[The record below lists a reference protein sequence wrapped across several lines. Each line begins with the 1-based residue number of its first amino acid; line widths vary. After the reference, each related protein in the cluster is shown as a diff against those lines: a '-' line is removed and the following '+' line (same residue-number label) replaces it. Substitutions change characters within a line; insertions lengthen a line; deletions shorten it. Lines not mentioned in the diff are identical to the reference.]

1 MEVSE
6 LRTLNADELKGKVK
20 GWRDELFRTRF
31 KVQSSEARDTSTV
44 KKLRREIARALTV
57 LTEKERGVVVASK
70 PVEKREA
77 KSPVE
82 KAEKAPKAEK
92 AASAKKA
99 TSKKATKASEDKE

>member
-6 LRTLNADELKGKVK
+6 LRTLTAEELKGKLK

-44 KKLRREIARALTV
+44 KKLRREIARTLTV
-57 LTEKERGVVVASK
+57 ITEKERGIVVASK

-77 KSPVE
+77 KAPVE
-82 KAEKAPKAEK
+82 KAEKVESTEK
-92 AASAKKA
+92 APAKKKTA
-99 TSKKATKASEDKE
+99 KKKE